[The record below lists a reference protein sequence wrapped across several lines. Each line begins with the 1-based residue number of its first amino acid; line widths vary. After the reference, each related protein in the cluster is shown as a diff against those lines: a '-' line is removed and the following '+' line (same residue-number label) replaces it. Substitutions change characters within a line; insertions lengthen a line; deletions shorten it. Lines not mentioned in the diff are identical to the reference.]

1 MSGLSTPYDAHDL
14 QYMPYTCARKLDE
27 TPLHPTLTLRERPFN
42 TSGGGV
48 GAVLENL
55 VVG

>member
-1 MSGLSTPYDAHDL
+1 MSGLSTPYDANDL